1 MITKLDILNRLYQL
15 NQYSAASIEASYNS
29 HNYNTRSSS
38 ELNELISQLP
48 DDILFTTYLD
58 EYENKII
65 LVIQD

>member
-1 MITKLDILNRLYQL
+1 MFFINNEY
-15 NQYSAASIEASYNS
+15 
-29 HNYNTRSSS
+29 NYNTRNHSD
-38 ELNELISQLP
+38 LNKLIATLP

>member
-15 NQYSAASIEASYNS
+15 NQYSAASIEASYNE
-29 HNYNTRSSS
+29 HNYNTRVYS
-38 ELNELISQLP
+38 ELNELIIQLP

>member
-29 HNYNTRSSS
+29 HNYNTRVSS
-38 ELNELISQLP
+38 ELNELIKELP

>member
-1 MITKLDILNRLYQL
+1 MITKLDILNKLYQL

-29 HNYNTRSSS
+29 CSYNTRVSS
-38 ELNELISQLP
+38 ELNELITELP

>member
-1 MITKLDILNRLYQL
+1 MITKLDILNKLYQL

-29 HNYNTRSSS
+29 HNYNTRTTT
-38 ELNELISQLP
+38 ELNELIAELP

>member
-1 MITKLDILNRLYQL
+1 MITKLDILNKLYQL

-29 HNYNTRSSS
+29 CSYNTRSNS
-38 ELNELISQLP
+38 ELNELIAELP